1 MSPVSKNTTG
11 QLICETAATVWLSL
25 SVSRPMHACVMVPDT
40 ARSTNQTS
48 TFTPLPFIVFHMTS
62 LMWDVRCVPRC
73 ANWHEMAT
81 SSYWINLSQ
90 IRLSKLCFYVM
101 DNFCPYWGG
110 GVFYLGDSH
119 RPHQQSPFIAIGYI
133 CLYTDGLLNIHNFN
147 MTPREKI
154 GSIYINILYK
164 PECVKIL
171 LLYNQWNRLGFFV
184 AVIR

>member
-110 GVFYLGDSH
+110 G
-119 RPHQQSPFIAIGYI
+119 
-133 CLYTDGLLNIHNFN
+133 
-147 MTPREKI
+147 
-154 GSIYINILYK
+154 GSFTWVTATAHINN
-164 PECVKIL
+164 L
-171 LLYNQWNRLGFFV
+171 LLLLLGTYVYIQTAFWTYTTSTWHQEKKSDLF
-184 AVIR
+184 I

>member
-110 GVFYLGDSH
+110 GG
-119 RPHQQSPFIAIGYI
+119 
-133 CLYTDGLLNIHNFN
+133 GLLLGWQPPPTSTISFYCYWVHMF
-147 MTPREKI
+147 
-154 GSIYINILYK
+154 IYRRPSEHTQLQHDTKRKNRIYLYK
-164 PECVKIL
+164 YSLQAWMCEDFTFI
-171 LLYNQWNRLGFFV
+171 
-184 AVIR
+184 